1 MALNFPNSPTTGD
14 VHQASNSLSY
24 FFDGVKWISQG
35 SYSTGTINAVK
46 LDSLTSS
53 FNGSLTTFNLTS
65 NNVAVKPANAQSLMI
80 SLAGVI
86 LEPVTAYTI
95 NSAQGTITFASAP
108 ASNAAFFGIVYSRL
122 PVEVITT
129 NVSDGV
135 ITNAKIA
142 SNAAIAQSKLN
153 ISDATT
159 SASGFMSTND
169 KTKLDGIE
177 ASATADQTAAEI
189 RTLVENALDSNVF
202 TDADHTKL
210 DSVETGAKNDQTG
223 SEIKSLYE
231 NESDTNAFTDAEKTK
246 LAGIE
251 ASATAD
257 QTASEIVTLLSDQN
271 ITTTGNFGAAS
282 VNITDNSPSL
292 IFTDSANDS
301 DFRLRVESGVFKIR
315 DDTNSANRIEINSS
329 GTVTIPG
336 NTDFGAGIDVTGN
349 IGASG
354 NVTASGFLSST
365 GGLNTNG
372 DVVIGNDTAKLK
384 LGTSDDLQ
392 IYHDGSNST
401 IKDSGTGALNLD
413 ASLLQIHNADASEI
427 LAKFIPNGAVQL
439 YHDGALKAET
449 RSDGF
454 EIKQHLTMG
463 DSDEIRLGNSA
474 DLKIYHSGT
483 ASFISNITACTLL
496 LQNEA
501 NIQFE
506 AKSGEDS
513 CKMIPH
519 GAVELYY
526 DNSKKFETT
535 SGGVLIANGNV
546 SSVPAGNGTASGA
559 SLDTTGGDIFTGRV
573 FIQGTNKSADSDFLT
588 GINNSGSQLNLYDYS
603 NTESLQKWNKNG
615 STELNYDGSKKL
627 ETTSGGV
634 TVTGT
639 TTSNYLTLSAVN
651 PSITFTDTND
661 NPDFKLESNSG
672 QFKIIDTTNSAD
684 RLIVQSSGAIDVQ
697 SNLTAVSSSSVPALT
712 AKGDG
717 SSQDGYIQLNCSQNS
732 HGVKIKSPPHSAA
745 ASYTLTLPDTDGSA
759 NQVLKTDGNGNLS
772 WVNQSSGGG
781 GSSIGGATGVD
792 FNDSV
797 KVRFGNS
804 NDLQI
809 YHNGHNIINGA
820 VGQNLE
826 IQTNA
831 FRVRNQADSESMIV
845 ADADGSV
852 GLYYNNSEKFYTTSA
867 GVVVTGIADV
877 SSEITV
883 GGNDTKFAENNLRF
897 KSSGDA
903 FIDHNTTGQDI
914 KFRVSNSSSL
924 DTTPVT
930 IQSDGQVNIGGA
942 QFYQSNNVAI
952 PVDGA
957 EFKLGAGDDLK
968 LYHDGTRS
976 YIKNVTDE
984 LRLLSDTIRLS
995 NENNSET
1002 YIFCA
1007 NNGKVDLKYDSVTKF
1022 ETTSTGAKVSGGEL
1036 KVFGTEGISAGLYLV
1051 ADDGDDNGDGWRLNS
1066 NQDDNDLT
1074 IANNI
1079 SGSYVDKLTLQND
1092 GDLFTTGDVYLKN
1105 DSKKLKFG
1113 ASDDLQIY
1121 HSGSHSFI
1129 KDSGTGNLQIW
1140 TNQLSLVDSGGS
1152 EAIIQA
1158 VANGQVELYY
1168 DNVRK
1173 FETTSYGALVT
1184 GTMSAGSGNFDV
1196 ADNGKF
1202 KAGNSSDLQI
1212 YHDGSDSYID
1222 EVGTGS
1228 LYIKGE
1234 AIALRSDSSINLR
1247 NAGNSENMLRAF
1259 PNGAV
1264 ELYYDNTKR
1273 LETKSDGARF
1283 TGHLYANDNEKIR
1296 LGTGHD
1302 LEIYHN
1308 GTDTYIDNTNGELFI
1323 KTTTKFNLRSDGN
1336 EAMIVATPNGAVE
1349 LKYDNSTKLET
1360 TNVGINVTGNVDLTA
1375 ELNLTGGSDA
1385 QRFVDAAVGS
1395 SALTFRG
1402 CTGGDANHQ
1411 EMARFFRGGACELN
1425 HAGTKKLETASGGV
1439 TVTGLLTAT
1448 ASNLDSG
1455 EFGMTSASG
1464 TPASRFMDFGFL
1476 NNSLNMRRT
1485 NGGEAGHTNFLTVA
1499 SSLIVSGD
1507 LNDTSDEKLKKNIA
1521 SITDGAIA
1529 IIKQLRPVTF
1539 DWIDENRNNNVSGF
1553 IAQEVKTVLP
1563 NLVYGTEYDPTLVDE
1578 TKGSKGGI
1586 KSEGYSVNTVGITA
1600 HLTKALQEAI
1610 AKIEILETKV
1620 ATLEAA

>member
-1 MALNFPNSPTTGD
+1 MALNFPTSPSTGD

-24 FFDGVKWISQG
+24 FFDGVKWITQG
-35 SYSTGTINAVK
+35 TYDTGTINAIK

-65 NNVAVKPANAQSLMI
+65 NNVAVKPANAQSVQI
-80 SLAGVI
+80 SLGNVI
-86 LEPVTAYTI
+86 QEPVTAYTI
-95 NSAQGTITFASAP
+95 NSVQGTITFASAP
-108 ASNAAFFGIVYSRL
+108 ASNTAFFGIVFSRL
-122 PVEVITT
+122 PIETTVT

-135 ITNAKIA
+135 ITDIKIA

-159 SASGFMSTND
+159 SASGFMSSTD
-169 KTKLDGIE
+169 KTKLDGIESNATADQTDEEIQDIVGAMVSGNTESGITVTYQDSDGTLDFSVASQTDNNFTDADHTKLDGIE
-177 ASATADQTAAEI
+177 ASATADQTA
-189 RTLVENALDSNVF
+189 
-202 TDADHTKL
+202 
-210 DSVETGAKNDQTG
+210 
-223 SEIKSLYE
+223 
-231 NESDTNAFTDAEKTK
+231 
-246 LAGIE
+246 
-251 ASATAD
+251 
-257 QTASEIVTLLSDQN
+257 SEIVALLSGQN
-271 ITTTGNFGAAS
+271 ITTGVIEST
-282 VNITDNSPSL
+282 I
-292 IFTDSANDS
+292 DSANNT
-301 DFRLRVESGVFKIR
+301 LKIETTTSGDPKVSFNAAGSGGHDIEYIRSSNTLNFKQGGGSVRMSIAA
-315 DDTNSANRIEINSS
+315 D
-329 GTVTIPG
+329 GTVNIVG
-336 NTDFGAGIDVTGN
+336 NLDVGAGIDVTGN

-392 IYHDGSNST
+392 IYHDGSHSR
-401 IKDSGTGALNLD
+401 IVDSGTGHLIIQTSELNLM
-413 ASLLQIHNADASEI
+413 NAAGNEDMIKATE
-427 LAKFIPNGAVQL
+427 NGSVEL
-439 YHDGALKAET
+439 YYDGALKAET

-463 DSDEIRLGNSA
+463 DSDEIRLGNSS
-474 DLKIYHSGT
+474 DLKIYHNGSNSYIDDNGT
-483 ASFISNITACTLL
+483 GNLEIRTVNGTKVTLQGGTDAML
-496 LQNEA
+496 NA
-501 NIQFE
+501 I
-506 AKSGEDS
+506 KD
-513 CKMIPH
+513 
-519 GAVELYY
+519 GAVELYH
-526 DNSKKFETT
+526 NGSKKLETT
-535 SGGVLIANGNV
+535 IGGVLIANGNI
-546 SSVPAGNGTASGA
+546 SSVPAGNGTASGV

-573 FIQGTNKSADSDFLT
+573 FIQGDNKSADSDFLT
-588 GINNSGSQLNLYDYS
+588 GINNNGSQLVFYDYS
-603 NTESLQKWNKNG
+603 NTEHLQKWNKNG
-615 STELNYDGSKKL
+615 STELNYDGSKKF
-627 ETTSGGV
+627 ETSSGGV

-732 HGVKIKSPPHSAA
+732 HGVKIKAPPHSAA

-781 GSSIGGATGVD
+781 GSSIGGDTGVD
-792 FNDSV
+792 FNDNI
-797 KVRFGNS
+797 KARFGGG
-804 NDLQI
+804 NDLEI
-809 YHNGHNIINGA
+809 YHNGTDTYIDNTNGELFIKTTTKFNLRSDGNEAMIVATPNGA
-820 VGQNLE
+820 VE
-826 IQTNA
+826 
-831 FRVRNQADSESMIV
+831 
-845 ADADGSV
+845 
-852 GLYYNNSEKFYTTSA
+852 
-867 GVVVTGIADV
+867 
-877 SSEITV
+877 
-883 GGNDTKFAENNLRF
+883 
-897 KSSGDA
+897 
-903 FIDHNTTGQDI
+903 
-914 KFRVSNSSSL
+914 
-924 DTTPVT
+924 
-930 IQSDGQVNIGGA
+930 
-942 QFYQSNNVAI
+942 
-952 PVDGA
+952 
-957 EFKLGAGDDLK
+957 
-968 LYHDGTRS
+968 
-976 YIKNVTDE
+976 
-984 LRLLSDTIRLS
+984 
-995 NENNSET
+995 
-1002 YIFCA
+1002 
-1007 NNGKVDLKYDSVTKF
+1007 LKYDNNTK
-1022 ETTSTGAKVSGGEL
+1022 L
-1036 KVFGTEGISAGLYLV
+1036 
-1051 ADDGDDNGDGWRLNS
+1051 
-1066 NQDDNDLT
+1066 
-1074 IANNI
+1074 
-1079 SGSYVDKLTLQND
+1079 
-1092 GDLFTTGDVYLKN
+1092 
-1105 DSKKLKFG
+1105 
-1113 ASDDLQIY
+1113 
-1121 HSGSHSFI
+1121 
-1129 KDSGTGNLQIW
+1129 
-1140 TNQLSLVDSGGS
+1140 
-1152 EAIIQA
+1152 
-1158 VANGQVELYY
+1158 
-1168 DNVRK
+1168 
-1173 FETTSYGALVT
+1173 ETTSYGALVT

-1212 YHDGSDSYID
+1212 YHDGTHSYITNSADVNTFYIQTYGQNAIKCIAQQSVELYENGTKVAETTAGGFNVEGVTYSNGLDMDDNHKILLGTGDDLEIYHNGTHNYLDSSNGHIYLRVNSTENGIKITQNGNVEISYDGSKKFETSSGGVSVTGNVDCDGIRMGDNDEIRLGAGDDLKIYHDGSDSYID

-1228 LYIKGE
+1228 LSIKASG
-1234 AIALRSDSSINLR
+1234 LRLRGLNVDLSSYDN
-1247 NAGNSENMLRAF
+1247 NENMLRAF

-1302 LEIYHN
+1302 LEIYHDGSHSYVAHD
-1308 GTDTYIDNTNGELFI
+1308 GTGA
-1323 KTTTKFNLRSDGN
+1323 LRVRGDLVQITDIAGGGGGDSMATFTSGGS
-1336 EAMIVATPNGAVE
+1336 VA
-1349 LKYDNSTKLET
+1349 LYYDNSKKFET
-1360 TNVGINVTGNVDLTA
+1360 ITSGVTVSGDINLTG

-1385 QRFVDAAVGS
+1385 QRFFDAAVGT

-1402 CTGGDANHQ
+1402 CTSGDANHQ

-1448 ASNLDSG
+1448 ASNLDTG
-1455 EFGMTSASG
+1455 EFGMTTASG
-1464 TPASRFMDFGFL
+1464 TPQARFMDFGFL
-1476 NNSLNMRRT
+1476 NHSMNMRRT

-1499 SSLIVSGD
+1499 SSLTVSGD

-1521 SITDGAIA
+1521 SIADGAIA

-1563 NLVYGTEYDPTLVDE
+1563 NLVYGTEYDPSLVDE